1 MGRIT
6 EVVKHLLI
14 VNVILFIAFYFVMRE
29 YWPMTFL
36 YFPFSE
42 DFQPFQLVSHMFMH
56 GSESHILFNMM
67 SLFFLGPTVEQG
79 MGSKRFLGF
88 YLACGF
94 SASAL
99 HLLLSFLGVISP
111 VPIVGASGA
120 IVGVAIAFAVM
131 YPDVKLMLMFIP
143 VPIKAKYMMMGFVA
157 FDLISG
163 MGSFDTGIAHFA
175 HLGGALCGFILSWYW
190 YRRNPNI
197 SA

>member
-1 MGRIT
+1 MQRIT

-14 VNVILFIAFYFVMRE
+14 INVILFIAFYYVMRE
-29 YWPMTFL
+29 YWQMTFL
-36 YFPFSE
+36 YFPLSE
-42 DFQPFQLVSHMFMH
+42 AFQPFQLVSHMFMH

-79 MGSKRFLGF
+79 MGSKRFLGL

-94 SASAL
+94 SAMAL
-99 HLLLSFLGVISP
+99 HVLLSFLGVISP

-120 IVGVAIAFAVM
+120 IVGVAIAFAVL

-143 VPIKAKYMMMGFVA
+143 VPVKAKYLMGAFVV
-157 FDLISG
+157 FDLVAG
-163 MGSFDTGIAHFA
+163 FGPYNTGIAHFA
-175 HLGGALCGFILSWYW
+175 HLGGALCGFILTWYW